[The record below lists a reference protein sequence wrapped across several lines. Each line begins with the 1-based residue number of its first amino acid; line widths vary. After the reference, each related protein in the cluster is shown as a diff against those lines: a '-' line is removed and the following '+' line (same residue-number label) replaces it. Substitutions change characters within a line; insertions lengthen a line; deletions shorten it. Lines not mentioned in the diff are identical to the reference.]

1 MGVLEFL
8 INLIHFVET
17 LHNAKQVIDVA
28 RANPQAVLALLI
40 LLLAGI
46 VAAIAIHYTG
56 RRDFPNI
63 R

>member
-8 INLIHFVET
+8 IYLVHFVET
-17 LHNAKQVIDVA
+17 LHNAKRLIDVA
-28 RANPQAVLALLI
+28 RAYPQAVFALLI

-46 VAAIAIHYTG
+46 VAAIAIHYTR

>member
-1 MGVLEFL
+1 VLEFL
-8 INLIHFVET
+8 LYLLHLVEA
-17 LHNAKQVIDVA
+17 LHNAKQLIDAA
-28 RANPQAVLALLI
+28 RSNPQAVLTLLI

-46 VAAIAIHYTG
+46 VVAIAIHYTR